1 MGALLTDLRTVPNL
15 VTLSRLV
22 LVLGVFISYLSDLY
36 VVGAVLGA
44 VAGATD
50 YLDGWLARRTGRVT
64 RLGEILDQFCDMALE
79 LAFLVFA
86 ITLHAL
92 PVVVLVPH
100 VLRELWVVSIRRYA
114 IELGEN
120 IPSRLPGKIK
130 ASAIGWSM
138 LPLLVGAVGLAQS
151 WSPALIRF
159 GQIGVLIGLC
169 LSVVSGIDYT
179 VSFVRIYE
187 RHGRRHVVA
196 TTSRSSSTT
205 PARLY

>member
-1 MGALLTDLRTVPNL
+1 MGALLTDLRTTPNL
-15 VTLSRLV
+15 VTLSRLA
-22 LVLGVFISYLSDLY
+22 LVLAVFISYLSNLY

-44 VAGATD
+44 VSGATD
-50 YLDGWLARRTGRVT
+50 YLDGWLARRTGQVT
-64 RLGEILDQFCDMALE
+64 RLGEILDQFCDVALE
-79 LAFLVFA
+79 LAFFVFA

-130 ASAIGWSM
+130 ASVIGWSM

-151 WSPALIRF
+151 WSPTLIRF
-159 GQIGVLIGLC
+159 GQIGVLVGLV
-169 LSVVSGIDYT
+169 LSIVSGIDYT

-187 RHGRRHVVA
+187 RHRRSRHAIQGPSSGRRF
-196 TTSRSSSTT
+196 T
-205 PARLY
+205 

>member
-1 MGALLTDLRTVPNL
+1 MSTLLADLRTTPNL
-15 VTLSRLV
+15 VTLSRLA
-22 LVLGVFISYLSDLY
+22 LVLAVFISYLSHLY
-36 VVGAVLGA
+36 VLGAALGA

-50 YLDGWLARRTGRVT
+50 YVDGWLARRTGQVT
-64 RLGEILDQFCDMALE
+64 RLGEILDQFCDVALE

-100 VLRELWVVSIRRYA
+100 VLREMWVVSIRRYA

-130 ASAIGWSM
+130 ASVIGWSM
-138 LPLLVGAVGLAQS
+138 LPLLVGAVGLAKS

-159 GQIGVLIGLC
+159 GQIGVVVGLV

-179 VSFVRIYE
+179 VSFVRIY
-187 RHGRRHVVA
+187 HAASARRP
-196 TTSRSSSTT
+196 SS
-205 PARLY
+205 

>member
-1 MGALLTDLRTVPNL
+1 MSTLLADLRSTPNL

-22 LVLGVFISYLSDLY
+22 LVLAVFISYLSHLY
-36 VVGAVLGA
+36 VFGAVLGA

-50 YLDGWLARRTGRVT
+50 YVDGWLARRTGQVT
-64 RLGEILDQFCDMALE
+64 RLGEILDQFCDVALE
-79 LAFLVFA
+79 LSFFVFA

-92 PVVVLVPH
+92 PVAVLVPH

-130 ASAIGWSM
+130 ASVIGWSM

-159 GQIGVLIGLC
+159 GQIGVVVGLV

-187 RHGRRHVVA
+187 RHRR
-196 TTSRSSSTT
+196 SRHAIV
-205 PARLY
+205 PVDE

>member
-1 MGALLTDLRTVPNL
+1 MGALLADLRTAPNL
-15 VTLSRLV
+15 VTLSRLA
-22 LVLGVFISYLSDLY
+22 LVLAVFISYLSDLY

-50 YLDGWLARRTGRVT
+50 YLDGWLARRTGQVT
-64 RLGEILDQFCDMALE
+64 RLGEILDQFCDVALE
-79 LAFLVFA
+79 LAFFVFA

-92 PVVVLVPH
+92 PVAVLVPH

-130 ASAIGWSM
+130 SSVIGWSM

-159 GQIGVLIGLC
+159 GQIGILVGLVLSL
-169 LSVVSGIDYT
+169 VSGIDYT

-187 RHGRRHVVA
+187 RHRRSCHA
-196 TTSRSSSTT
+196 IPGGHR
-205 PARLY
+205 R

>member
-1 MGALLTDLRTVPNL
+1 MGALLTDLRTTPNL
-15 VTLSRLV
+15 VTLSRLA
-22 LVLGVFISYLSDLY
+22 LVLAVFISYLSDLY

-50 YLDGWLARRTGRVT
+50 YLDGWLARRTGQVT
-64 RLGEILDQFCDMALE
+64 RLGEILDQFCDVALE
-79 LAFLVFA
+79 LAFLSFA
-86 ITLHAL
+86 ITLHVL

-130 ASAIGWSM
+130 ASVIGSM
-138 LPLLVGAVGLAQS
+138 LPLLVGAVGLARS

-159 GQIGVLIGLC
+159 GQIGILVGLV

-179 VSFVRIYE
+179 ASFVRIYE
-187 RHGRRHVVA
+187 RHRR
-196 TTSRSSSTT
+196 SRH
-205 PARLY
+205 AIQGGHRR

>member
-1 MGALLTDLRTVPNL
+1 MRALLTDLRTTPNL
-15 VTLSRLV
+15 VTLSRLA

-50 YLDGWLARRTGRVT
+50 YLDGWLARRTGQVT
-64 RLGEILDQFCDMALE
+64 RLGEILDQFCDVALE
-79 LAFLVFA
+79 LAFFVFA

-130 ASAIGWSM
+130 ASVIGWSM

-151 WSPALIRF
+151 WSPTLIRF
-159 GQIGVLIGLC
+159 GQIGVVVGLV
-169 LSVVSGIDYT
+169 LSLVSGIDYT

-187 RHGRRHVVA
+187 RHRR
-196 TTSRSSSTT
+196 SRQR
-205 PARLY
+205 A

>member
-1 MGALLTDLRTVPNL
+1 LHQGSTVRALLSDLRTTPNL
-15 VTLSRLV
+15 VTLSRLA
-22 LVLGVFISYLSDLY
+22 LVLAVFISYLSGLY

-50 YLDGWLARRTGRVT
+50 YLDGWLARRTGQVT
-64 RLGEILDQFCDMALE
+64 RLGEILDQFCDVALE
-79 LAFLVFA
+79 LSFFVFA

-130 ASAIGWSM
+130 ASVIGWSM
-138 LPLLVGAVGLAQS
+138 LPLLVGAVGLARS

-159 GQIGVLIGLC
+159 GQIGILVGLV
-169 LSVVSGIDYT
+169 LSVVSGIAYT

-187 RHGRRHVVA
+187 HHRR
-196 TTSRSSSTT
+196 SRRR
-205 PARLY
+205 A